1 MSIVD
6 WVIMIATLLGIVIYG
21 VYKSR
26 NKDAAAFIGAD
37 RQLPWHVVLLGIMAT
52 QASAITFIS
61 GPGQAFSD
69 GMRFLQYYFG
79 LPLAMIV
86 IAAVF
91 VPLYQRLKVRTA
103 YEFLDE
109 RFDRP
114 TRIFTGILFLLS
126 RGISTGMSLYAPAI
140 VLATIFHWNIYFII
154 VIITLFMLLYTYL
167 GGAGAI
173 AHTQK
178 LQFVII
184 LSAMA
189 LAAYFIIQLLPGD
202 TPVRDAL
209 HIAGANNKLNM
220 ITTGF
225 DWKDKYNIYS
235 GIIGGFFLALS
246 YFGTDNSQVGRY
258 IGGKGVRESRLGLLM
273 NGIVKIPMQFLILM
287 IGILLFSFYSLTT
300 TPLFF
305 NEQAEHKVA
314 QHFPEQYDRLSA
326 THRQLAEQ
334 LKSRYAV
341 LKDAGYDPGDVS
353 VYREI
358 RGLDSAQK
366 ANKNEFKKLIRE
378 HSSLIG
384 ASDDDTNFIFLHFVK
399 RYLPVGTVGIIFCII
414 FLASWGSISAAL
426 HSLATSTLLDFHMQ
440 LKRQPY
446 SDEQQLRWGR
456 FYTLFWGLFSMV
468 IAFFATRMKSLIEA
482 VNELGSLFYGPILGI
497 FLVAFFARRVKG
509 RAVLAAGLVSEI
521 VVLVVYWSDT
531 VGFLWLNV
539 IGSLCVVL
547 TGLLFQ
553 ALFGKPSVLPDIK
566 RLE

>member
-1 MSIVD
+1 MSIID
-6 WVIMIATLLGIVIYG
+6 WIIMIATLLGIVIYG
-21 VYKSR
+21 IYKSK

-37 RQLPWHVVLLGIMAT
+37 RQMPWHVVLLGIMAT

-91 VPLYQRLKVRTA
+91 VPLYQRLKVKTA

-154 VIITLFMLLYTYL
+154 AIITLFMLLYTYL

-189 LAAYFIIQLLPGD
+189 LAAVFIIQLLPGD
-202 TPVRDAL
+202 TPVQDAL

-220 ITTGF
+220 ITTEF

-246 YFGTDNSQVGRY
+246 YFGTDNSQVARY
-258 IGGKGVRESRLGLLM
+258 IGGKDVRESRLGLLM
-273 NGIVKIPMQFLILM
+273 NGFVKIPMQFLILM
-287 IGILLFSFYSLTT
+287 IGILLFSFYSLTS

-305 NEQAEHKVA
+305 NEQAEEKVA
-314 QHFPEQYDRLSA
+314 QHFPEKYERLAATHQQLSA
-326 THRQLAEQ
+326 KLKDRYAL
-334 LKSRYAV
+334 LKSTDYSEGEVA
-341 LKDAGYDPGDVS
+341 

-358 RGLDSAQK
+358 RALDSAQK
-366 ANKNEFKKLIRE
+366 ANKAVFKKLIKDN
-378 HSSLIG
+378 SSLIG
-384 ASDDDTNFIFLHFVK
+384 ASDDDTNFVFLHFVK
-399 RYLPVGTVGIIFCII
+399 KYLPVGTIGIIFCII

-440 LKRQPY
+440 LKRQDY
-446 SDEQQLRWGR
+446 SDAQQLKWGR
-456 FYTLFWGLFSMV
+456 IYTLFWGVFSMV

-497 FLVAFFARRVKG
+497 FLVAFFVKKVKG
-509 RAVLAAGLVSEI
+509 RAVLVAGLVSEL
-521 VVLVVYWSDT
+521 VVLAVYWSDV

-539 IGSLCVVL
+539 IGALCVVFM
-547 TGLLFQ
+547 GVIFQ
-553 ALFGKPSVLPDIK
+553 TVWYSRSVLPDTQ
-566 RLE
+566 RPE